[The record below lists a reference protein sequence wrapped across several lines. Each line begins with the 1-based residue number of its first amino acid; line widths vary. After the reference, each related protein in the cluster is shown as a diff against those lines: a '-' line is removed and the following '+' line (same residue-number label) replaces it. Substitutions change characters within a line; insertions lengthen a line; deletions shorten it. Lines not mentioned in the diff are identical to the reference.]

1 MSLVNLA
8 PYVAGMLPT
17 RVNVAKS
24 WPTLCVIATQKRD
37 MIAQFI
43 SITADK
49 NKSAQTYGYLSY
61 DTFLFELKGVADMQ
75 RHVSKSRHC
84 RVVLDTL
91 PTRHFL
97 VSAT

>member
-1 MSLVNLA
+1 MS
-8 PYVAGMLPT
+8 PT

-24 WPTLCVIATQKRD
+24 WPTLRVVATQMRD
-37 MIAQFI
+37 TNAQCI

-49 NKSAQTYGYLSY
+49 NKSAQTYRYLSY
-61 DTFLFELKGVADMQ
+61 DIFFVFELKGVANMQ
-75 RHVSKSRHC
+75 RHVGKSRHC